1 MEINSCRLISLSEQ
15 PGIGID
21 SQLHRRLLYP
31 ATRKIDGNSFGNQIF
46 QNQESQRDV
55 ILVTGRRG
63 GGRGNSHQRDTTFPF
78 YFHFTR
84 YLWKLTISWYL
95 FNAKIKNKD
104 IFISFKSLVL
114 IFWDLMSLHSG
125 SLSLLVELPT
135 DLGGLKTYL
144 KFRRRSTIR
153 PNWPRIL

>member
-63 GGRGNSHQRDTTFPF
+63 GAGKFSSKRYYISFLLPF
-78 YFHFTR
+78 Y
-84 YLWKLTISWYL
+84 
-95 FNAKIKNKD
+95 
-104 IFISFKSLVL
+104 
-114 IFWDLMSLHSG
+114 
-125 SLSLLVELPT
+125 SLLMKINYIVI
-135 DLGGLKTYL
+135 
-144 KFRRRSTIR
+144 FV
-153 PNWPRIL
+153 

>member
-55 ILVTGRRG
+55 ILVTGCKGGRG
-63 GGRGNSHQRDTTFPF
+63 GGAEKFSSKG
-78 YFHFTR
+78 Y
-84 YLWKLTISWYL
+84 Y
-95 FNAKIKNKD
+95 
-104 IFISFKSLVL
+104 ISFLLLSY
-114 IFWDLMSLHSG
+114 
-125 SLSLLVELPT
+125 SLLMKINYIVV
-135 DLGGLKTYL
+135 
-144 KFRRRSTIR
+144 FV
-153 PNWPRIL
+153 

>member
-55 ILVTGRRG
+55 ILVTGWRRRG
-63 GGRGNSHQRDTTFPF
+63 DSHQRDATFPF
-78 YFHFTR
+78 YFYFTR
-84 YLWKLTISWYL
+84 YL
-95 FNAKIKNKD
+95 
-104 IFISFKSLVL
+104 
-114 IFWDLMSLHSG
+114 
-125 SLSLLVELPT
+125 
-135 DLGGLKTYL
+135 
-144 KFRRRSTIR
+144 
-153 PNWPRIL
+153 

>member
-63 GGRGNSHQRDTTFPF
+63 GGGEILIKEIL
-78 YFHFTR
+78 HF
-84 YLWKLTISWYL
+84 L
-95 FNAKIKNKD
+95 FTSI
-104 IFISFKSLVL
+104 
-114 IFWDLMSLHSG
+114 
-125 SLSLLVELPT
+125 LLV
-135 DLGGLKTYL
+135 TYE
-144 KFRRRSTIR
+144 
-153 PNWPRIL
+153 N

>member
-55 ILVTGRRG
+55 ILVTGCR
-63 GGRGNSHQRDTTFPF
+63 GGRGDGEILIKGIL
-78 YFHFTR
+78 HF
-84 YLWKLTISWYL
+84 L
-95 FNAKIKNKD
+95 FTSI
-104 IFISFKSLVL
+104 
-114 IFWDLMSLHSG
+114 
-125 SLSLLVELPT
+125 LLV
-135 DLGGLKTYL
+135 TYE
-144 KFRRRSTIR
+144 
-153 PNWPRIL
+153 N

>member
-55 ILVTGRRG
+55 ILVTGWRR

-78 YFHFTR
+78 YFYFTR
-84 YLWKLTISWYL
+84 YL
-95 FNAKIKNKD
+95 
-104 IFISFKSLVL
+104 
-114 IFWDLMSLHSG
+114 
-125 SLSLLVELPT
+125 
-135 DLGGLKTYL
+135 
-144 KFRRRSTIR
+144 
-153 PNWPRIL
+153 

>member
-55 ILVTGRRG
+55 ILVTEWRG
-63 GGRGNSHQRDTTFPF
+63 GGRRGNSHQRDTTFPF
-78 YFHFTR
+78 YFYFTR
-84 YLWKLTISWYL
+84 YL
-95 FNAKIKNKD
+95 
-104 IFISFKSLVL
+104 
-114 IFWDLMSLHSG
+114 
-125 SLSLLVELPT
+125 
-135 DLGGLKTYL
+135 
-144 KFRRRSTIR
+144 
-153 PNWPRIL
+153 

>member
-55 ILVTGRRG
+55 ILVTGCRGGRRG
-63 GGRGNSHQRDTTFPF
+63 RGGEILIKGIL
-78 YFHFTR
+78 HF
-84 YLWKLTISWYL
+84 L
-95 FNAKIKNKD
+95 FTSI
-104 IFISFKSLVL
+104 
-114 IFWDLMSLHSG
+114 
-125 SLSLLVELPT
+125 LLV
-135 DLGGLKTYL
+135 TYE
-144 KFRRRSTIR
+144 
-153 PNWPRIL
+153 N